1 MALSNELVDKT
12 SSDTVCLLNLEFVP
26 VEIIETPEAKL
37 SRRKSPASLVF
48 LWQIEAKRFLLLDY
62 ATLR

>member
-12 SSDTVCLLNLEFVP
+12 SSDTVCLLSLNIVP

-37 SRRKSPASLVF
+37 SRSESPASLVF
-48 LWQIEAKRFLLLDY
+48 FMPD
-62 ATLR
+62 

>member
-37 SRRKSPASLVF
+37 SRRESPASLVF
-48 LWQIEAKRFLLLDY
+48 LGQIEAKPFLLLDY
-62 ATLR
+62 VPLR

>member
-1 MALSNELVDKT
+1 MKREAHTRLVLRLVLGT
-12 SSDTVCLLNLEFVP
+12 SHIVP

-48 LWQIEAKRFLLLDY
+48 LWQIEAKPFLLLDY
-62 ATLR
+62 VPQRSRS

>member
-12 SSDTVCLLNLEFVP
+12 SSDTVCLLNLDIVP

-37 SRRKSPASLVF
+37 SRRESPASLVF
-48 LWQIEAKRFLLLDY
+48 FRAD
-62 ATLR
+62 

>member
-12 SSDTVCLLNLEFVP
+12 SSDTVCLLSLDIVP

-48 LWQIEAKRFLLLDY
+48 FWQIEAKPFLLLDY
-62 ATLR
+62 APLR